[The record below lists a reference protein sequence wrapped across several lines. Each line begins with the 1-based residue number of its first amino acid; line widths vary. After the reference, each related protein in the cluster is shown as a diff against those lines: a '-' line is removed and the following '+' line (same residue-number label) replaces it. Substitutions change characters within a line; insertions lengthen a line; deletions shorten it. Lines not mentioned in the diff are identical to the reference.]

1 MAENKKILSEVGVGE
16 VFKVAGIEF
25 IKFYDDNENTVAVAK
40 NLLFD
45 SEFGGNNN
53 FAESK
58 ILNRLQEEVL
68 AKIEK
73 EVGAK
78 NIVEHEVDLLSM
90 DGSDKWEKVKT
101 KISLPT
107 FDFYRKHVK
116 IFDKHKVKSWWWL
129 ATPETTTDHYTN
141 DSFVSCVSPYGGL
154 NDINGSYLSIGV
166 RPFLFFVSSISVSCE
181 SEG

>member
-16 VFKVAGIEF
+16 LFKVAGFEF
-25 IKFYDDNENTVAVAK
+25 IKFYDDNGNTVAVAK
-40 NLLFD
+40 DLLFD
-45 SEFGGNNN
+45 SVFGDNNN
-53 FAESK
+53 FAESE
-58 ILNRLQEEVL
+58 ILKRLQEEVL

-73 EVGAK
+73 EVGAE

-90 DGSDKWEKVKT
+90 DGSDKWGKVKT

-129 ATPETTTDHYTN
+129 ATPDTTTDHY
-141 DSFVSCVSPYGGL
+141 DHDYCVSPRGHVRNYFS
-154 NDINGSYLSIGV
+154 SYIYFGV